1 MRKLI
6 QSLFLVVAML
16 MMTLPAHAGM
26 VGTAQLQA
34 AAPASVAIDVA
45 AERLWIEQQLVRGG
59 VPQGDAQG
67 RVAALTDAQVVALH
81 QRIEQEP
88 AGGNALVILILIG
101 IIAEMAGWID
111 IVPDWP

>member
-6 QSLFLVVAML
+6 QSLFLVMATL
-16 MMTLPAHAGM
+16 MMTLPAQAGM
-26 VGTAQLQA
+26 VGTAQLQSA
-34 AAPASVAIDVA
+34 PPAPASIDIA
-45 AERLWIEQQLVRGG
+45 AERLWIEQQLVLGG
-59 VPQGDAQG
+59 VPQADAQG
-67 RVAALTDAQVVALH
+67 RVAALTDAQVQALH